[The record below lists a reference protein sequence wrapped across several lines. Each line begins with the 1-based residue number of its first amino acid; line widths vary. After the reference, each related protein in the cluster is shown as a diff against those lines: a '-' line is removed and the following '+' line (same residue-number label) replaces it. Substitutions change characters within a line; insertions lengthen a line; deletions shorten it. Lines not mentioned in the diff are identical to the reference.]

1 MDSRSRSL
9 AKALSWRLVGAV
21 VTFAVCWGVTGSMTF
36 AVSISVIETV
46 GKTALFYV
54 HERLW
59 ARIPL
64 GATIG
69 DNVGY

>member
-1 MDSRSRSL
+1 MESRSRSL
-9 AKALSWRLVGAV
+9 AKAISWRFVGAV
-21 VTFAVCWGVTGSMTF
+21 VTFAVSWAVTGSVTF

-54 HERLW
+54 HERMW

-64 GATIG
+64 GVT
-69 DNVGY
+69 VGENAGY